1 MEKSKLLIRDI
12 IEKKRKLGIVD
23 SDEEGEG
30 EDEYEYQSVE
40 SSQEQS
46 SDHHE
51 KLPEI
56 KIAKPVNTSNTNK

>member
-12 IEKKRKLGIVD
+12 LEKKRKLGIVD
-23 SDEEGEG
+23 SDEEG